1 MDIGFKEIV
10 IGILVLLVVLF
21 YTLKYKYMLSEK
33 MATKNLN
40 AFLNA
45 NYGTTLKHKDLYR
58 FFNTA
63 TMNPN
68 CFKAVIYEVEN
79 PKIEMY
85 LTFDAGKIADQKDV
99 KSMYPDGLSFHQSYI
114 QKQEVVASQA
124 VIEDKMLALGVSL
137 KWSYDVV
144 ELVFDE
150 EYSETE
156 IAQKEQY
163 FLDLFSKEDTDK
175 FGYYHSF
182 NLKLMFLND
191 TYAGLIH
198 HIEKEHSEW
207 VLKDIKLNKD
217 EVGFKSIDEDV
228 KTTIHRYLKETQP
241 KLILS
246 NYFETLVNKSDF
258 NRVIWVEYTEEKRTK
273 IEIEE
278 AKKGVYVSP
287 INGYVVVYWNIYKK
301 QAQHIAF
308 MPLKE
313 HLTRVEI
320 LEIEKEKLL

>member
-1 MDIGFKEIV
+1 MNIGFKEIV
-10 IGILVLLVVLF
+10 ISLLVLLVILF
-21 YTLKYKYMLSEK
+21 YTVKSKYMLSEK
-33 MATKNLN
+33 MAAKNLN
-40 AFLNA
+40 TFLKA
-45 NYGTTLKHKDLYR
+45 NYGSTLKYTDLYR

-79 PKIEMY
+79 PKIEMH
-85 LTFDAGKIADQKDV
+85 LTFDASKIADQKDV
-99 KSMYPDGLSFHQSYI
+99 KSMYPDGLSFHQFYI
-114 QKQEVVASQA
+114 QKQEVVASQT
-124 VIEDKMLALGVSL
+124 IIDDKMLAMGVSL
-137 KWSYDVV
+137 EWSYD
-144 ELVFDE
+144 LVILTFDK

-156 IAQKEQY
+156 ITHKEQC

-191 TYAGLIH
+191 TYASLTH
-198 HIEKEHSEW
+198 YIEKEESVW
-207 VLKDIKLNKD
+207 VLKDIKLNED
-217 EVGFKSIDEDV
+217 EVSFNKINEDV
-228 KTTIHRYLKETQP
+228 KAAIHKYLKETQP

-246 NYFETLVNKSDF
+246 NYFGTLVNKSDF